1 MRWWLAV
8 SLLLVT
14 TGCGLPDES
23 RSRTVDDASV
33 PYNLLETPG
42 DGGEDPNPAL
52 AHPRG
57 VPVAFWLRRDD
68 KLTPAPVSTT
78 CDDPTA
84 EVVEDVLGTLAAA
97 PTSEEGSA
105 GWTSAVPPTAR
116 LELVA
121 LEDGVAV
128 VDLDPVALGDAE
140 RLPLAVGQL
149 VLSVTSA
156 PGVDGLRLVTSGE
169 TVDVP
174 LPDGALADRPVTADD
189 YVELL
194 PAALVAG
201 TGSARTLSGDVGC
214 PT

>member
-1 MRWWLAV
+1 MRWCLAV
-8 SLLLVT
+8 SLLLVST
-14 TGCGLPDES
+14 ACGLPDES
-23 RSRTVDDASV
+23 RSRAVDGTSV
-33 PYNLLETPG
+33 PYNLLEAPDQGGDPTPT
-42 DGGEDPNPAL
+42 L

-68 KLTPAPVSTT
+68 RLTPAPVSTT

-84 EVVEDVLGTLAAA
+84 EVVEDVLGTLAEAA
-97 PTSEEGSA
+97 TSEEGSA
-105 GWTSAVPPTAR
+105 VWTSAVPPSAR

-149 VLSVTSA
+149 VLSVSSA

-169 TVDVP
+169 PVDVP

-194 PAALVAG
+194 PADLVAG
-201 TGSARTLSGDVGC
+201 TGPARTLSGDVGC
-214 PT
+214 ST

>member
-1 MRWWLAV
+1 MRWCLAV

-14 TGCGLPDES
+14 TGCGLPDEE
-23 RSRTVDDASV
+23 RRRTVDDASV
-33 PYNLLETPG
+33 PYNLLEAPDQG
-42 DGGEDPNPAL
+42 REDSDAAL

-57 VPVAFWLRRDD
+57 APVVFWLRRDD
-68 KLTPAPVSTT
+68 RLTTAPVDAT

-84 EVVEDVLGTLAAA
+84 EVVEDVLGTLAEA
-97 PTSEEGSA
+97 PTSEGGSA
-105 GWTSAVPPTAR
+105 GWTSAVPPSAR

-149 VLSVTSA
+149 VLSVSSA

-194 PAALVAG
+194 PRRLVAG
-201 TGSARTLSGDVGC
+201 TGPGRTLRSDIGC